1 MRRDKSSI
9 VYLAIFVFVIIFACY
24 YIYLA
29 EIKRI
34 MQYSVDLGDGLAAAG
49 TLGDTAG
56 LINALFS
63 GLAFGGVIL
72 TIIWQI
78 RNDKRGRISDQR
90 TQFEN
95 TFFNMT
101 QTFEHIIEGLSIK
114 SQEVDNSV
122 DHGDL
127 LSNIYGQLLG
137 STNSQEESNVGE
149 GGEIKGRALFRYLY
163 DGRKIDGKQLVES
176 VKESGIRAYE
186 NVMDGIL
193 DHYFRYF
200 YRILK
205 FIDDTE
211 LIDNQQ
217 KYYYTSIFRAQ
228 LSRYE
233 LLMIY
238 LNGLSKFGYKKLKPL
253 LEKYCILKN
262 LDINDIPEPSDTL
275 DPKEQDLLKNG
286 YSESVRT
293 HRLIYDGNVISIII
307 NTICYSI
314 ILMVV
319 LALSDSCLNNFIFK
333 DILSLPI
340 LNDNSGKIVCLILTF
355 MILYGI
361 QKFFDYKRVDVKNMA
376 YVNKWDNF
384 RFVLSNYYDSSEIQ
398 LIIPVVTSIFY
409 LCGSHNWYGYGFIMY
424 VNMIIVWLFI
434 KPLMALCF
442 TAYKFYQFK

>member
-137 STNSQEESNVGE
+137 STNSQ
-149 GGEIKGRALFRYLY
+149 
-163 DGRKIDGKQLVES
+163 
-176 VKESGIRAYE
+176 
-186 NVMDGIL
+186 
-193 DHYFRYF
+193 
-200 YRILK
+200 
-205 FIDDTE
+205 
-211 LIDNQQ
+211 
-217 KYYYTSIFRAQ
+217 
-228 LSRYE
+228 
-233 LLMIY
+233 
-238 LNGLSKFGYKKLKPL
+238 
-253 LEKYCILKN
+253 
-262 LDINDIPEPSDTL
+262 
-275 DPKEQDLLKNG
+275 
-286 YSESVRT
+286 
-293 HRLIYDGNVISIII
+293 
-307 NTICYSI
+307 
-314 ILMVV
+314 
-319 LALSDSCLNNFIFK
+319 
-333 DILSLPI
+333 
-340 LNDNSGKIVCLILTF
+340 
-355 MILYGI
+355 
-361 QKFFDYKRVDVKNMA
+361 
-376 YVNKWDNF
+376 
-384 RFVLSNYYDSSEIQ
+384 
-398 LIIPVVTSIFY
+398 
-409 LCGSHNWYGYGFIMY
+409 
-424 VNMIIVWLFI
+424 
-434 KPLMALCF
+434 
-442 TAYKFYQFK
+442 

>member
-9 VYLAIFVFVIIFACY
+9 VYLAVFVFVIIFACY
-24 YIYLA
+24 YIYIA

-78 RNDKRGRISDQR
+78 RNDKRGRISGQR

-122 DHGDL
+122 DNGDL

-137 STNSQEESNVGE
+137 STNSQKESNVEE

-193 DHYFRYF
+193 DHYLD
-200 YRILK
+200 I
-205 FIDDTE
+205 
-211 LIDNQQ
+211 
-217 KYYYTSIFRAQ
+217 SIV
-228 LSRYE
+228 
-233 LLMIY
+233 Y
-238 LNGLSKFGYKKLKPL
+238 LNLSM
-253 LEKYCILKN
+253 IQN
-262 LDINDIPEPSDTL
+262 L
-275 DPKEQDLLKNG
+275 
-286 YSESVRT
+286 
-293 HRLIYDGNVISIII
+293 
-307 NTICYSI
+307 
-314 ILMVV
+314 
-319 LALSDSCLNNFIFK
+319 
-333 DILSLPI
+333 
-340 LNDNSGKIVCLILTF
+340 
-355 MILYGI
+355 
-361 QKFFDYKRVDVKNMA
+361 
-376 YVNKWDNF
+376 
-384 RFVLSNYYDSSEIQ
+384 
-398 LIIPVVTSIFY
+398 
-409 LCGSHNWYGYGFIMY
+409 
-424 VNMIIVWLFI
+424 
-434 KPLMALCF
+434 
-442 TAYKFYQFK
+442 